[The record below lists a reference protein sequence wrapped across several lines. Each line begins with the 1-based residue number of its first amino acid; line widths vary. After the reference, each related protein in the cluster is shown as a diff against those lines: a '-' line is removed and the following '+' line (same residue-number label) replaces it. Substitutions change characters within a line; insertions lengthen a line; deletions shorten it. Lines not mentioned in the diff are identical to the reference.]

1 MQLRVEEMYQ
11 KYKLVIS
18 DWVLGYVEQL
28 VGEYI
33 EITEKVREECLKI
46 LEQIQTKVL
55 ELPQASDIKQK
66 DFLNTSF
73 VNAYERVQPD
83 NRLYPFMLQQNICDR
98 NL

>member
-1 MQLRVEEMYQ
+1 MYQ

-55 ELPQASDIKQK
+55 ELPQASDIK
-66 DFLNTSF
+66 
-73 VNAYERVQPD
+73 
-83 NRLYPFMLQQNICDR
+83 
-98 NL
+98 